1 MRKIVLLSL
10 AAALAVGC
18 ATPPRE
24 IEAVAV
30 SPETYKDRS
39 CEQIEAE
46 LAGALARGTEM
57 RKAIDRDAAGDA
69 ALVGVGMLLFWP
81 AALFAIG
88 DADEAEEY
96 ARLKGEYEAL
106 QEAGRA
112 KNCAIEY
119 KPLQEPAEA
128 ASATAP

>member
-1 MRKIVLLSL
+1 MPPHREKSL
-10 AAALAVGC
+10 YLRHSL
-18 ATPPRE
+18 PRNS
-24 IEAVAV
+24 V
-30 SPETYKDRS
+30 
-39 CEQIEAE
+39 
-46 LAGALARGTEM
+46 ARGFPIGGTRSEKGLPRLRLFSLPPPGQ